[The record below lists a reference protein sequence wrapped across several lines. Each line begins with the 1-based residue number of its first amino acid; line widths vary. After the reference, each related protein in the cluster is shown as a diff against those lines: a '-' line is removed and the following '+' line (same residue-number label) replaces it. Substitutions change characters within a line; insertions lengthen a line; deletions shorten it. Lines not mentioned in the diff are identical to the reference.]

1 MDASVIG
8 IGEVGSFGWRVFHER
23 HPVMIERLLS
33 AHPFGP
39 DVREALS
46 ALLRESTGGVVEPL
60 EDDAP
65 DHGVWAGWIA
75 DQVGRP
81 WAETSFLWAESYFFR
96 KLLAATGFFAPG
108 PWRGVDPFAPM
119 KRAELHNAA
128 TAETLKALDEL
139 PHLSPADR
147 DAAVVQAAV
156 WGNQAD
162 LAFQL
167 STDASGATS
176 GLVTGSPEEFW
187 SLFGEPGAVHL
198 VADNSAGELAAD
210 LVLVDRLLTTG
221 RADHVVLHVKPN
233 PYYVS
238 DATPSDVLEVLN
250 HLTGT
255 SGEAGDI
262 GRRVQESLRA
272 GEVAVRSHPFFCAP
286 WDFGEMPDDLRADFA
301 SAAVTIFKGDLNY
314 RRLVGDRHWPATRPF
329 GEAVSYFP
337 GPLAAL
343 RVLKSEVVV
352 GLGAGTVSSLDE
364 GGEPWRTK
372 GSHALIQTSG
382 QPSSPR

>member
-1 MDASVIG
+1 
-8 IGEVGSFGWRVFHER
+8 
-23 HPVMIERLLS
+23 
-33 AHPFGP
+33 
-39 DVREALS
+39 
-46 ALLRESTGGVVEPL
+46 L

-139 PHLSPADR
+139 PHLSAADR

-176 GLVTGSPEEFW
+176 GLVAGSPEEFW

-210 LVLVDRLLTTG
+210 LVLVDRVLTTG

-272 GEVAVRSHPFFCAP
+272 GEIAVRSHPFFCAP
-286 WDFGEMPDDLRADFA
+286 GNFSEMPDDLRADFA

-329 GEAVSYFP
+329 DEAVSYFP

-343 RVLKSEVVV
+343 RVLKSEVAV

-382 QPSSPR
+382 QRSSPR